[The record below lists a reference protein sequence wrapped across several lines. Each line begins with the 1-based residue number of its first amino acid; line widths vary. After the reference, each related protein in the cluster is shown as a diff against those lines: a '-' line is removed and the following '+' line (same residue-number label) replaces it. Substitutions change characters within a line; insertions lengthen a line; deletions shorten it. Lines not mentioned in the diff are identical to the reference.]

1 MDVRRLIVSDLHF
14 GSGHDLLASAAA
26 LERIEPELQWA
37 DELVINGDLLE
48 LAFASLEDAVRA
60 ARPFLALADRHVRR
74 IHYVLGN
81 HDHHLVSLAGD
92 GRRVAGGLGTP
103 VPRACAVAPAS
114 RLLRGLCPHVAVVS
128 AYPVCELD
136 GMHITHGHHISAPRR
151 LAARTYEGLITPL
164 YELMYEIASLPAGRL
179 AQRRVERWFDH
190 AAAIPHVAHHALRV
204 PEAMQAVCR
213 HLGIPPG
220 TVVFGH
226 THVPVDGVMTPDGR
240 HRLFNS
246 GSWVWDHGAQHD
258 PRRRPGTVLRATGG
272 AFELRELLADCD
284 ERELAR
290 MAGGAPP
297 TRGPRA
303 SRAPTSARTRSI
315 PATAAPRR

>member
-1 MDVRRLIVSDLHF
+1 MTARRLIVSDLHF
-14 GSGHDLLASAAA
+14 GSGHDLLASAAG

-48 LAFASLEDAVRA
+48 LAFASLEAAVRA
-60 ARPFLALADRHVRR
+60 ARPFLALADRHVGR

-92 GRRVAGGLGTP
+92 QRCFAGGLREP
-103 VPRACAVAPAS
+103 APRPCAVAPAS
-114 RLLRGLCPHVAVVS
+114 GLLRALCPHVAVVT

-136 GMHITHGHHISAPRR
+136 GLHITHGHHISAPQR
-151 LAARTYEGLITPL
+151 LAASTYERLITPL
-164 YELMYEIASLPAGRL
+164 YELMYEIASLPAGRH
-179 AQRRVERWFDH
+179 AQRRVERWFDG
-190 AAAIPHVAHHALRV
+190 AAAIPHLPHHSLRV
-204 PEAMQAVCR
+204 PEAMQTVCR

-220 TVVFGH
+220 TVIFGH

-272 AFELRELLADCD
+272 ALELRELLADCD
-284 ERELAR
+284 ERDLAR
-290 MAGGAPP
+290 MAGGARP
-297 TRGPRA
+297 TRRPRA
-303 SRAPTSARTRSI
+303 SSAPPSGSTRST
-315 PATAAPRR
+315 PATAARRR